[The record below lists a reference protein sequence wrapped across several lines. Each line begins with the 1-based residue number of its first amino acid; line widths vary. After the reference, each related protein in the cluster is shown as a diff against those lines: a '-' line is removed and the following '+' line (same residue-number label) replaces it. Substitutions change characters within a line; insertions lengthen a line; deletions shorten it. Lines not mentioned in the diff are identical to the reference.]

1 MIKKLIRGLLSG
13 IVAATLLACDSVN
26 LNELKPGV
34 STAFEVR
41 DRMGT
46 PAMEWKEGDGSV
58 TLEYPR
64 TPEGMVNYMI
74 VIGPDNVLREIRQVL
89 TEDNFARIQ
98 PRMNREEVRRL
109 LGKPAHDVYFSL
121 KKERVWDWKTKTEPG
136 MDWFFN
142 VHFNEDG
149 LVVKTSSNFV
159 ARG

>member
-1 MIKKLIRGLLSG
+1 MIRKLIRYLLSSM
-13 IVAATLLACDSVN
+13 VAAVLPACDSLN
-26 LNELKPGV
+26 LNELKPGI

-46 PAMEWKEGDGSV
+46 PSMEWRDGDGSV
-58 TLEYPR
+58 IWEYPR
-64 TPEGMVNYMI
+64 TPEGVVNYMI
-74 VIGPDNVLREIRQVL
+74 VISPDNVLREIRQVL
-89 TEDNFARIQ
+89 TEENFAKIQ
-98 PRMNREEVRRL
+98 PGMSREAVRRL

-142 VHFNEDG
+142 VHFSEEG

>member
-1 MIKKLIRGLLSG
+1 MIRTLIRYLLSSM
-13 IVAATLLACDSVN
+13 VAATLPACDSLN
-26 LNELKPGV
+26 LNELKPGI

-46 PAMEWKEGDGSV
+46 PSMEWRDGDGSV
-58 TLEYPR
+58 IWEYPR
-64 TPEGMVNYMI
+64 TPEGLVNYMI
-74 VIGPDNVLREIRQVL
+74 VISPDNVLREIRQVL
-89 TEDNFARIQ
+89 TEENFAKIQ
-98 PRMNREEVRRL
+98 PGMSREAVRRL
-109 LGKPAHDVYFSL
+109 LGKPAHDLYFSL

-142 VHFNEDG
+142 VHFSEEG